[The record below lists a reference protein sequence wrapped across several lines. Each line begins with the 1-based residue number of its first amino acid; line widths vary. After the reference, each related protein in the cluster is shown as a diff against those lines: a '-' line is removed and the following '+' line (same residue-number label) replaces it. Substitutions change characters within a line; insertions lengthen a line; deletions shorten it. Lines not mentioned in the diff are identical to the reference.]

1 MRISLKKKSLGKK
14 VLLSVIA
21 AGVMSGFVLQPQ
33 AFAAETVN
41 TDKLELNKGVVVEYS
56 GGTVTGRAE
65 EHADVAAEV
74 REGST
79 LIATDVAFTGEIA
92 VDNGSKVTLTGGSVT
107 SGVQRMDDGELL
119 TNSATTEVGVRD
131 SGSIF
136 TANNVKLDTNLGAFD
151 GGQIVIND
159 SNITAQHGIY
169 AGGLDDNNEYLNGD
183 TAIITLNGSGN
194 NTYKF
199 NEYFEARGN
208 AIIKI
213 LGGGVLTPFSGKDT
227 RIRALNGADLEIDS
241 GDNITHINGSI
252 FVIDS
257 SLYVNGKLDIVS
269 DSKKGYENSFEIHGG
284 SEVLFD
290 SKADITCGEI
300 DVVRTDGEDTG
311 AILTI
316 EKGAKLTTSYLHVGG
331 EGAKIVSNG
340 TINTAYI
347 NAYYGGEMTLNGGLV
362 DCTLDKNT
370 YNATAAYVDNAKITA
385 NNVNFVGNVFA
396 TNFTDPNA
404 VNSGIIINGGSITA
418 VPFEDEESDAEHT
431 LIRASS
437 GASITVDKGAVIKSN
452 VGAVKG
458 GHVVINNSTLE
469 DAEGHNDDGGVYA
482 EGTGSV
488 LEINNTPTSNDGLYA
503 WDGGSVNILN
513 SNLTIIE
520 AIVGDV
526 DSSLDKANA
535 DPLSIISINGS
546 ESNTYN
552 FTTLEAFGKSE
563 FTVKGGKVNAG
574 YVGVVGNATM
584 NLTTGG
590 TVDSN
595 KLNDYAHV
603 RDYAVEVVGGTLN
616 ATDVEIIGAVDVSK
630 AGTINLTGGK
640 VTAIKGNDGYSEF
653 GASDKG
659 SVVTTDG
666 TDIQAEVFAYDGGVV
681 TLNNSNIDTAGINQ
695 GIWARGNGAVIN
707 LNGAENNTYTVG
719 DVLLAVDGGKIYITG
734 GTLKDNALKSKMYG
748 IKDDEG
754 GVLNTA
760 AKGIVLQGTGVIET
774 MSDQIYKN
782 AASETQKNSGAIINE
797 GIDFVGGTLSLIDEK
812 YTLSY
817 SNTASAEL
825 LKKGATKLV
834 MTGTI
839 VEESGAVKEDV
850 KLDEIINDAGS
861 AIEHDK
867 ANATTDGNLL
877 VGSGSATGNTTEG
890 IKVEHSVA
898 NGFSVASLDL
908 AANSTGVV
916 ITNNTDVTLGGSDG
930 GSLVTV
936 DGNDAD
942 VKIVVGTTS
951 TVAGAT
957 DTKGSLNIGNSLA
970 TETTQYNLNGEV
982 VINNQSSLNTKGQVT
997 VTGDVTVN
1005 NGSVSAENGSLTAK
1019 NLNVQDNVNLLG
1031 NVNTEK
1037 LVGDDTNTVTMNIG
1051 NNNKAGKLSVNEAN
1065 LNGGMVFLD
1074 PAWQD
1079 GATISDA
1086 SGLAVR
1092 NVTALD
1098 GSYVVG
1104 QNSVLSLG
1112 ADLATAQSAFNQSG
1126 QVWSEQGITAA
1137 AYLANQVDVS
1147 GGSIVVKGSLTTAP
1161 TASPN
1166 GTVEFASQSMLMVD
1180 SNNVINGN
1188 YVIEGAS
1195 TVTIDAGSKLYIA
1208 DAANGGTYKIFED
1221 GTVLGSYWT
1230 ADNIISNKK
1239 LMEFTVN
1246 ADNTISAVSRSV
1258 AAVYGDAV
1266 ISGNTFDQAIIDGGT
1281 AADFVAKAADD
1292 TINATTAAQVSAL
1305 NSAAAMSE
1313 LAGVEHGTFAASNL
1327 FTDAVAEHM
1336 SLVGAEDHDRDI
1348 WAKYIHSKNEV
1359 EGLALAGNHTNYDA
1373 TYNGIVVGSDLYK
1386 QGKGVVGAALTY
1398 VDGSIKGNTLAAR
1411 TENDATY
1418 YGLSI
1423 YGGIQNEDS
1432 VVVGDISYLHGKND
1446 ITQRNSGMNLTADA
1460 KSDAFSIGVRAEKA
1474 IKSGKGK
1481 LAPYAGLRYMHL
1493 GTSNYTNSIGI
1504 AYDSDDMNLW
1514 LLPVGVKYS
1523 ADIENGDWTIRPVAE
1538 FGYVWNMGDRNANQ
1552 TVSLNGASDGFGFD
1566 VADSGSYVGRLAIEA
1581 EKANVTYGLGYEYQK
1596 GDSVKTNKWMANI
1609 NWTF

>member
-21 AGVMSGFVLQPQ
+21 AGVMSGFVLQQQ
-33 AFAAETVN
+33 AFAADQVYNEPVKM
-41 TDKLELNKGVVVEYS
+41 DKIELYSTNMELNA
-56 GGTVTGRAE
+56 GGTVSGKKE
-65 EHADVAAEV
+65 EHADVAARVGEN
-74 REGST
+74 ST
-79 LIATDVAFTGEIA
+79 LKATGVAFTGEIS
-92 VDNGSKVTLTGGSVT
+92 VQDGGQVVLNGGSVT
-107 SGVQRMDDGELL
+107 SGNQYMDEGVLVANTFTEIGVTDG
-119 TNSATTEVGVRD
+119 
-131 SGSIF
+131 GSLV

-159 SNITAQHGIY
+159 SNINAIHGIY
-169 AGGLDDNNEYLNGD
+169 VAGINTHDVVEP
-183 TAIITLNGSGN
+183 AVAMITLNGSGN
-194 NTYKF
+194 NTYTVGEF
-199 NEYFEARGN
+199 FEANDGG
-208 AIIKI
+208 ILKI
-213 LGGGVLTPFSGKDT
+213 HGGGTIDANGN

-241 GDNITHINGSI
+241 GNNTTNIDGSI
-252 FVIDS
+252 FVINS
-257 SLYVNGKLDIVS
+257 SLYVNGKLNVFS
-269 DSKKGYENSFEIHGG
+269 DTLENSFEIRGG
-284 SEVLFD
+284 TEAVFD
-290 SKADITCGEI
+290 SKADITCGEV
-300 DVVRTDGEDTG
+300 DVVMADGDG
-311 AILTI
+311 AAPTLTI

-362 DCTLDKNT
+362 DCRLDENT

-452 VGAVKG
+452 IGAVKG
-458 GHVVINNSTLE
+458 GRVVINNSTLE
-469 DAEGHNDDGGVYA
+469 DAEGHNDDGAIYA
-482 EGTGSV
+482 ENVGSV
-488 LEINNTPTSNDGLYA
+488 VEINNTPSSNEGLYA
-503 WDGGSVNILN
+503 WDGGQVNITN
-513 SNLTIIE
+513 SNLDIIE
-520 AIVGDV
+520 AIAGDN
-526 DSSLDKANA
+526 DIPLDKANA
-535 DPLSIISINGS
+535 APLSIISINGS
-546 ESNTYN
+546 ENSTYN
-552 FTTLEAFGKSE
+552 FTTMEAFGNAR
-563 FTVKGGKVNAG
+563 FTVEGGKVNAG

-595 KLNDYAHV
+595 KLNGYGHV
-603 RDYAVEVVGGTLN
+603 RDYAVEVIGGTLN
-616 ATDVEIIGAVDVSK
+616 ATDVEIIGAVDASE
-630 AGTINLTGGK
+630 AGKISLTGGK

-653 GASDKG
+653 GASDSG

-681 TLNNSNIDTAGINQ
+681 TLNNSNIDTASINQ

-707 LNGAENNTYTVG
+707 LNGSENNTYTVG
-719 DVLLAVDGGKIYITG
+719 DVLLAAEGGKIYITG

-760 AKGIVLQGTGVIET
+760 AKGIVLKGTGVIET
-774 MSDQIYKN
+774 MSDQIYEN

-797 GIDFVGGTLSLIDEK
+797 GIDFVGGTLSLNDAK
-812 YTLSY
+812 YTLGY
-817 SNTASAEL
+817 SQTALAEL
-825 LKKGATKLV
+825 QKQGATKLV
-834 MTGTI
+834 MTGTL
-839 VEESGAVKEDV
+839 VEESGEVEESKDITEIVGSDDG
-850 KLDEIINDAGS
+850 KLEY
-861 AIEHDK
+861 DK
-867 ANATTDGNLL
+867 VTANTEGNLL
-877 VGSGSATGNTTEG
+877 VGAGATGG
-890 IKVEHSVA
+890 VEDVNIQQSVN
-898 NGFSVASLDL
+898 NGFSVASIDL
-908 AANSTGVV
+908 KAGSTGIV
-916 ITNNTDVTLGGSDG
+916 ITNDKDVTLGGSAG
-930 GSLVTV
+930 GSVVTV
-936 DGNDAD
+936 DGNDAN

-957 DTKGSLNIGNSLA
+957 DTKGSLNIGNSRA

-982 VINNQSSLNTKGQVT
+982 VINNQSSLNTKGQVN
-997 VTGDVTVN
+997 VTGNVTVN
-1005 NGSVSAENGSLTAK
+1005 NGSVNAENGSLTTSK
-1019 NLNVQDNVNLLG
+1019 LEVKESGNVLG
-1031 NVNTEK
+1031 NVNANELK
-1037 LVGDDTNTVTMNIG
+1037 HDANTQTNIG
-1051 NNNKAGKLSVNEAN
+1051 NSGAAGKLTVEKAT

-1092 NVTALD
+1092 NMTALD
-1098 GSYVVG
+1098 GAYVVG

-1180 SNNVINGN
+1180 SAKVANGN
-1188 YVIEGAS
+1188 YVIKSAS
-1195 TVTIDAGSKLYIA
+1195 NVSIDAGSKLYIA

-1246 ADNTISAVSRSV
+1246 AADNTISAVSRSV

-1266 ISGNTFDQAIIDGGT
+1266 ISGNTFDQAIIDGGA
-1281 AADFVAKAADD
+1281 AADFVAEAANEHV
-1292 TINATTAAQVSAL
+1292 NATTASQVSAL

-1336 SLVGAEDHDRDI
+1336 SLVGEKDHAKDV
-1348 WAKYIHSKNEV
+1348 WAKYIHSKDKV
-1359 EGLALAGNHTNYDA
+1359 DGLAIAGNNAKYDA

-1386 QGKGVVGAALTY
+1386 QGKGIVGAALTY

-1474 IKSGKGK
+1474 FQAGKCK

-1493 GTSNYTNSIGI
+1493 GTGNYTNSIGVK
-1504 AYDSDDMNLW
+1504 YDGDDMNLW

-1523 ADIENGDWTIRPVAE
+1523 ADIENGDWTIRPIAE
-1538 FGYVWNMGDRNANQ
+1538 ISYVWNMGDRNANQ

-1566 VADSGSYVGRLAIEA
+1566 VADSGSYVGRFVVEA
-1581 EKANVTYGLGYEYQK
+1581 QKANVTYGLGYEYQK
-1596 GDSVKTNKWMANI
+1596 GDSVKTSKWMANV